1 MADLKMSKDKVDY
14 SQKPNFINKNT
25 VEAGKG
31 GSTPVVPRESNGSKK
46 VG

>member
-1 MADLKMSKDKVDY
+1 MADLNVSKDNIDFGK
-14 SQKPNFINKNT
+14 QPNFINKNT

-31 GSTPVVPRESNGSKK
+31 GSTTVVPREGNGSKK

>member
-14 SQKPNFINKNT
+14 NQKPDFINQNT
-25 VEAGKG
+25 VDAGKG
-31 GSTPVVPRESNGSKK
+31 GSTPTVPREDNGSKK

>member
-1 MADLKMSKDKVDY
+1 MADLKMSKDTIDF
-14 SQKPNFINKNT
+14 SQKPDFINKNT

-31 GSTPVVPRESNGSKK
+31 GSTPAVPRNDNGSKK

>member
-1 MADLKMSKDKVDY
+1 MADLKMSKDKVDFN
-14 SQKPNFINKNT
+14 QKADFINKNT

-31 GSTPVVPRESNGSKK
+31 GGTPAVPRPNNGSSK

>member
-1 MADLKMSKDKVDY
+1 MADLNVSKDKIDFG
-14 SQKPNFINKNT
+14 KRPNFINKNT

-31 GSTPVVPRESNGSKK
+31 GSTPAVPRESNGSKK